1 MNDNQLRE
9 INFSNSFVFNH
20 VMRNPGICRRVI
32 ETLLG
37 IRIEKIEYVETEK
50 TVDVGVRNH
59 GIRLDVY
66 VKDPDKIYDIEIQN
80 YPEPDIARRLRY
92 YQSMIDA
99 DSLLRRRR
107 YAELKDS
114 FVIFLCTYDPF
125 GRGLPCYE
133 FRRSCVETGE
143 VLEDG
148 TRHFVF
154 NAKSFAEEK
163 RVEIKSLLEY
173 TETGRSGSALTDDI
187 DVIVRSLR
195 ESESFREAHVYLA
208 DELENREYAGYKRG
222 LEQGI
227 DQGIE
232 QGIERGIAQG
242 IEKGISQGIDMGISQ
257 GEHRKALDT
266 ARRMLSEKCGADL
279 IQRVTGLSLD
289 EINSQL

>member
-66 VKDPDKIYDIEIQN
+66 GKDPDKIYDIEIQN

-107 YAELKDS
+107 YAE
-114 FVIFLCTYDPF
+114 
-125 GRGLPCYE
+125 
-133 FRRSCVETGE
+133 
-143 VLEDG
+143 
-148 TRHFVF
+148 
-154 NAKSFAEEK
+154 EK

-195 ESESFREAHVYLA
+195 ESETFREAHVYLA

-222 LEQGI
+222 LEKGI

-242 IEKGISQGIDMGISQ
+242 IDMGISQ
-257 GEHRKALDT
+257 GEHKKALDT
-266 ARRMLSEKCGADL
+266 ARRMLSEKCGADF